1 MADVQNKMHANI
13 QLLIKGLDP
22 LSAIKQRK
30 KATGYTSTSVQAQPP
45 CDSTGV
51 QTFVLDVPHFHLP
64 SVVPPLLSD
73 VPLSNQQEKFQTQ
86 SLYIKNNNR
95 NRNSNNNNNN
105 NNKNSKSNMINEK
118 KLTEKS
124 KIS

>member
-1 MADVQNKMHANI
+1 MADVQNKMHTNI

-95 NRNSNNNNNN
+95 NRNCN
-105 NNKNSKSNMINEK
+105 NNKNKNSNMINEK